1 MISLILGI
9 IILVKISNY
18 KKNRR
23 FADAKS
29 AGSLGTANLVFTILQ
44 LIPVIVFGLFML
56 GAMGEMI
63 EEANGDIDEII
74 ITFIAGG
81 IMLAPSIALT
91 AFGFVTSSK
100 GRKLWK
106 SVNTYGSADY
116 VPVSERNNG
125 YNQNRY
131 AQNQTSYNYS
141 YGSSNNSNVF
151 SGNNNSG
158 FYNSSGLYGDAA
170 RQNNTA
176 GTQSVTAPIE
186 NTQSFSTPTA
196 SADNCDY
203 GRSENGYIPH
213 PESAD
218 EHCETHSFTSY
229 GNKKWK
235 CPSCGKN
242 NKAEESFCRNCGTN
256 RTATF

>member
-56 GAMGEMI
+56 GAIGEMI

-74 ITFIAGG
+74 ITLIAGG

-116 VPVSERNNG
+116 VPMSERNSG

-141 YGSSNNSNVF
+141 YGSSNNSNAL

-176 GTQSVTAPIE
+176 GTQSVTAPA
-186 NTQSFSTPTA
+186 NNAQSFSTPTA
-196 SADNCDY
+196 ADNCGY
-203 GRSENGYIPH
+203 GRSETGYIPH

-229 GNKKWK
+229 GNKKWR

-256 RTATF
+256 RSATF

>member
-9 IILVKISNY
+9 FTLLKVDSY
-18 KKNRR
+18 KRNKR
-23 FADAKS
+23 FADAKT
-29 AGSLGTANLVFTILQ
+29 AGSLGIVNLVFAVLELLPILFVVLTLLWAIGD
-44 LIPVIVFGLFML
+44 LIS
-56 GAMGEMI
+56 
-63 EEANGDIDEII
+63 EANGNIEEII
-74 ITFIAGG
+74 ATIFAGG
-81 IMLAPSIALT
+81 IILTPSVALAV
-91 AFGFVTSSK
+91 FGFVASSK

-116 VPVSERNNG
+116 VPVSDRNNG

-158 FYNSSGLYGDAA
+158 FYNSSGLYGDAT

-176 GTQSVTAPIE
+176 DTQNVTAPVE
-186 NTQSFSTPTA
+186 NVQSFSTPTA
-196 SADNCDY
+196 AADNCNY
-203 GRSENGYIPH
+203 GRSETGYIPH

-218 EHCETHSFTSY
+218 EHCEAHTFTSY
-229 GNKKWK
+229 GNKKWR